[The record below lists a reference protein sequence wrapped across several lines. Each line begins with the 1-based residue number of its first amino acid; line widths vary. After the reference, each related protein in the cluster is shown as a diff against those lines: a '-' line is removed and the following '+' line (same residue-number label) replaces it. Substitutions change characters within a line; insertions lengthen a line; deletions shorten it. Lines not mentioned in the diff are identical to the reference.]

1 MGNKLIAK
9 LRDGQELNLGIDL
22 SVRVKTEPAVAFQN
36 DLKQILEDLGIA
48 DRVEVAEG

>member
-22 SVRVKTEPAVAFQN
+22 SVRVKTESAVAFQN